1 MEAYQL
7 RVVEEKKE
15 LDDKIEKLD
24 DFISSKG
31 FLKNVSSTQQDLLLL
46 QHQWMSNYSKVLE
59 LRIQDFEKEN
69 EGLDNTKN
77 S

>member
-1 MEAYQL
+1 MEEYQL

-24 DFISSKG
+24 DFISSKV

-59 LRIQDFEKEN
+59 LRIKDFEKEN
-69 EGLDNTKN
+69 EGLDKSKDN
-77 S
+77 

>member
-1 MEAYQL
+1 MKDYQL

-15 LDDKIEKLD
+15 LDLKLEALD
-24 DFISSKG
+24 N
-31 FLKNVSSTQQDLLLL
+31 FLTSEHFTTKVSSTQQDLLFL

-69 EGLDNTKN
+69 EGLD

>member
-1 MEAYQL
+1 MEEYQL

-15 LDDKIEKLD
+15 LDNKIEKLD

-31 FLKNVSSTQQDLLLL
+31 FFINVSSTQQDLLLL

-69 EGLDNTKN
+69 EGLDKSKDN
-77 S
+77 

>member
-31 FLKNVSSTQQDLLLL
+31 FFINVSSTQQDLLLL

-59 LRIQDFEKEN
+59 LRIQDFEKED
-69 EGLDNTKN
+69 EGLDKSKDN
-77 S
+77 

>member
-1 MEAYQL
+1 MKDYQL

-24 DFISSKG
+24 DFISSKD
-31 FLKNVSSTQQDLLLL
+31 FLKTVSSIQQDLLLL
-46 QHQWMSNYSKVLE
+46 QHQWMSNYSKILGM
-59 LRIQDFEKEN
+59 RIKDFEKEN

>member
-24 DFISSKG
+24 DFILSKV

>member
-1 MEAYQL
+1 MEDYQL

-15 LDDKIEKLD
+15 LDLKLEALDK
-24 DFISSKG
+24 FITSENFTTK
-31 FLKNVSSTQQDLLLL
+31 VSSIQQDLLYL
-46 QHQWMSNYSKVLE
+46 QHQWMSNYSKILE
-59 LRIQDFEKEN
+59 MRIKDFEKEN

>member
-1 MEAYQL
+1 MEEYQL

-15 LDDKIEKLD
+15 LDNKIEKLD
-24 DFISSKG
+24 DFISSKV

-59 LRIQDFEKEN
+59 LRIKDFEKEN
-69 EGLDNTKN
+69 EGLDKSKDN
-77 S
+77 

>member
-1 MEAYQL
+1 MEDYQL

-15 LDDKIEKLD
+15 LDNKIEKLD
-24 DFISSKG
+24 DFISSKV